1 MFVAAPIPD
10 AVLERL
16 DDRLA
21 PLRTA
26 FPTAA
31 WSRPATMHL
40 TLLFLGHT
48 KAGLVS
54 ELGDELGLLARMTS
68 PFPVRLAGS
77 GAFGGGR
84 RPLVAWL
91 GLDRGGADGVIA
103 LAVAVRRAV
112 QSAGILR
119 PSDPGALVHP
129 HLTVCRRA
137 PAELPERLAALV
149 REGQPLAWCVDRLG
163 LVRSHLERGGAR
175 YEPLRLWSFAG
186 APAHRQ
192 GGTIGREAAADGT
205 IGRDRRREVHA
216 AGDDG

>member
-1 MFVAAPIPD
+1 MFVAAPIPE

-40 TLLFLGHT
+40 TVLFLGQT
-48 KAGLVS
+48 KASLVS
-54 ELGDELGLLARMTS
+54 GLGDELEVLARTTS
-68 PFPVRLAGS
+68 PFAAHLAGS

-91 GLDRGGADGVIA
+91 GLDRDGADGVIA
-103 LAVAVRRAV
+103 LAVAVRRAA
-112 QSAGILR
+112 QSAGILL
-119 PSDPGALVHP
+119 PPDPGGRVQP

-149 REGQPLAWCVDRLG
+149 REGQPFAWLVDRLC
-163 LVRSHLERGGAR
+163 LVRSHLEPSGAR
-175 YEPLRLWSFAG
+175 YEQLLLWPFAG
-186 APAHRQ
+186 ASAHRQ
-192 GGTIGREAAADGT
+192 GGTIGQEEAADGT
-205 IGRDRRREVHA
+205 IGRDRRREAHA